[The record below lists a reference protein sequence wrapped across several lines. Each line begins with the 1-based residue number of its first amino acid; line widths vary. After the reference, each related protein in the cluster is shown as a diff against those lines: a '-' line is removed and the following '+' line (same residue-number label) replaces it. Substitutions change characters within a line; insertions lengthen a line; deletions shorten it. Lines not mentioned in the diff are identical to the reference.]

1 MRTAFRLLVHESQGQ
16 RYEDL
21 FVKIMSYKYPEFKP
35 VKAHGRVGDR
45 GNDGWVADKGRY
57 YQCYAPEFLAGNT
70 RNALKKLN
78 EDFERLKGFWWKI
91 SPIREFYFV
100 INDKFMGVSPHIYDA
115 VKQLERIHNLERAEV
130 LLASE
135 LENSLFTL
143 DDDQIK
149 QVLNFFDTSPRA
161 KNLKVV
167 DFFVV
172 DEDTEDED
180 SWVVQATTVELKL
193 RNAGSEVAFVKEIR
207 FITVCHWDILTDA
220 QYQLVDVSANYDVL
234 ISETPGSV
242 AKKKIHHKIKSQ
254 ETDRIRFT
262 LHPSCNASPDG
273 LSLFYLKVGIYYNEE
288 ARPLTCP
295 PTIVN
300 LRKSGVI
307 MAAMTPLPKDQTIR
321 HNKSVAREVLGLHGE
336 GVVIDDYVVGAL
348 ESWKI
353 APDTLSDL
361 CEDVSTTS

>member
-1 MRTAFRLLVHESQGQ
+1 MRTAFKLLVHESQGQ
-16 RYEDL
+16 SYEDL
-21 FVKIMSYKYPEFKP
+21 FVKIMSYKDPEFKP

-45 GNDGWVADKGRY
+45 GNDGWVANKGRY
-57 YQCYAPEFLAGNT
+57 YQCYSPEFLAGNT

-78 EDFERLKGFWWKI
+78 EDFERLKSFWGKI

-115 VKQLERIHNLERAEV
+115 VKQLECTHDLECAEV
-130 LLASE
+130 LLASQ
-135 LENSLFTL
+135 LENTLFTL

-149 QVLNFFDTSPRA
+149 HVLNFFDTSPTV

-172 DEDTEDED
+172 NDDTEDED
-180 SWVVQATTVELKL
+180 SWEVKATTVELKL
-193 RNAGSEVAFVKEIR
+193 RNAGSDVAFVKEIR
-207 FITVCHWDILTDA
+207 FITVCHWDILSDA
-220 QYQLVDVSANYDVL
+220 QYRLVDVSANYDVL

-242 AKKKIHHKIKSQ
+242 AKKKIHHEIKSQ
-254 ETDRIRFT
+254 ETGRIRFT
-262 LHPSCNASPDG
+262 LHPSCSASPDG

-288 ARPLTCP
+288 AAPLMCP

-307 MAAMTPLPKDQTIR
+307 MAAMTPLPKNQTMR
-321 HNKSVAREVLGLHGE
+321 HNKSVAREVLALHCT

-361 CEDVSTTS
+361 SEDVSTTS